1 MAESNSGC
9 YTNVKSFNDFYL
21 VRSKTDSL
29 LPTGDNSKV
38 SLADESVA
46 LGWSA
51 NTTLPPLNTV
61 PIRLVN
67 YKLVGETANTQY
79 QSYLVLN
86 HI

>member
-1 MAESNSGC
+1 
-9 YTNVKSFNDFYL
+9 

-51 NTTLPPLNTV
+51 KTTLPPLNTV
-61 PIRLVN
+61 PIRFVN
-67 YKLVGETANTQY
+67 YKLGGETANAQY